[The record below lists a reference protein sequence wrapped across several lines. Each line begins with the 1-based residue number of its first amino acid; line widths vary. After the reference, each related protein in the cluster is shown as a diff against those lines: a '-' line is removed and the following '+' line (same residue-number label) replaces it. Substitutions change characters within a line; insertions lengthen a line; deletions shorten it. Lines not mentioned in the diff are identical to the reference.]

1 MAISEGYKH
10 NFQMISLA
18 GKNEDL
24 CIMECTDKATG
35 KPVIVLCA
43 AQIEDEMVE
52 MIPLAKLFD
61 GNPYEEVLPPIDFP
75 ETEEE
80 ARAAARQ

>member
-10 NFQMISLA
+10 NFQTILLA

-24 CIMECTDKATG
+24 CIMACTDKATG

-43 AQIEDEMVE
+43 AQIIDEMVE

-61 GNPYEEVLPPIDFP
+61 GNPYEEVAPPTDFP

-80 ARAAARQ
+80 LKAQLAH